1 MFTTATSVLRRP
13 LRYAAA
19 LLAISAVSACAQMP
33 FFGSD
38 KAQGPEQRPSTLT
51 EAQEKARGGRDRGHA
66 SSQVSLG
73 FGGTKTGTAP
83 ATEAA
88 LGGIHELAQ
97 PQTFI
102 GTIACG
108 PTNASC
114 IPVRLVITLHPNGV
128 WRLRAS
134 GMDPSRTPTVDQ
146 GCWHQIGSHPNRIVL
161 QTQNDTVLTD
171 LSFTNPNQVRV
182 NVFNYVNPKLETH
195 LSRQPD
201 VDSISELEN
210 QTGPICRP

>member
-1 MFTTATSVLRRP
+1 MFTPALFLRP
-13 LRYAAA
+13 LRYAAT
-19 LLAISAVSACAQMP
+19 LVAIGAVAGCAQMP
-33 FFGSD
+33 FSGNDASQE
-38 KAQGPEQRPSTLT
+38 KRASTLSD
-51 EAQEKARGGRDRGHA
+51 AQEHARGGRDRGHA
-66 SSQVSLG
+66 GSQLSLG
-73 FGGTKTGTAP
+73 FGKTKSEAAP
-83 ATEAA
+83 AAEA
-88 LGGIHELAQ
+88 GVVEVHELAK

-108 PTNASC
+108 PTTATC
-114 IPVRLVITLHPNGV
+114 VPVRLVITLHPDGV

-134 GMDPSRTPTVDQ
+134 DTDQNRTPTVDQ
-146 GCWHQIGSHPNRIVL
+146 GCWHQIGTNPNRIIL

-171 LSFTNPNQVRV
+171 LSFSNPNQVRV

-201 VDSISELEN
+201 LDVISELDN